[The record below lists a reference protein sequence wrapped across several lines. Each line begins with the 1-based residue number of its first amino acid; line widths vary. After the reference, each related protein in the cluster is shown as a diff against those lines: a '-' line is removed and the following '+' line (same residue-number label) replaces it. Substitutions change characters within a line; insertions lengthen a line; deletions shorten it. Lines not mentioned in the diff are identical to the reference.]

1 MMNVQDTDSNGQSER
16 ENGFPFKLIGLLL
29 VVVALAFGFFQNGN
43 DAPVRFLWMDRTTPV
58 WVVIGI
64 SVLAGMLL
72 DRLLTWQWRRARRRK
87 TVDDKS

>member
-1 MMNVQDTDSNGQSER
+1 MNVHETDSNGQGER
-16 ENGFPFKLIGLLL
+16 EGEFPFKLIGLLL
-29 VVVALAFGFFQNGN
+29 VVVALAFGFFQNGD
-43 DAPVRFLWMDRTTPV
+43 DAPVQFLWMDSTTPV

-87 TVDDKS
+87 TVEDKS

>member
-1 MMNVQDTDSNGQSER
+1 MNVQESDSNGQSQR
-16 ENGFPFKLIGLLL
+16 EGGAPFKLIGLLL
-29 VVVALAFGFFQNGN
+29 VVVALAFGFFQNSS
-43 DAPVRFLWMDRTTPV
+43 DAPVRFLWMDSTTPV

-72 DRLLTWQWRRARRRK
+72 DRLLTWQWRRARKRK

>member
-1 MMNVQDTDSNGQSER
+1 MNVQETDSNGQSER
-16 ENGFPFKLIGLLL
+16 ESGFPFKLIGLLL

-43 DAPVRFLWMDRTTPV
+43 DAPVRFLWMDSTTPV

-64 SVLAGMLL
+64 SVLVGMLL